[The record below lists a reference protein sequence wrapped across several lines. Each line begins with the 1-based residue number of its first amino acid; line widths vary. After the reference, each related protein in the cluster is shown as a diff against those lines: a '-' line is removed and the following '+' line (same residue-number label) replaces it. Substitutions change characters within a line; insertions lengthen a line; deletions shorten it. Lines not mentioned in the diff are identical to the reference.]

1 METDV
6 KEQLI
11 STIMKTFAYTRSQAD
26 YLFIQ
31 LINCV
36 SNKDLVKFGYF
47 KEQNTVIP

>member
-1 METDV
+1 MFLIFRTMETDV

-36 SNKDLVKFGYF
+36 NNKDLV
-47 KEQNTVIP
+47 NV